1 MTLTLPCLGVSGF
14 RGGGVV
20 GGPRYDS
27 GGCLQEETP
36 PEAKKEKPQP
46 SQDEDKRGEEPQKE
60 QKEAAKEKPEEEVK
74 RDQPQPGNSLF
85 DAF

>member
-1 MTLTLPCLGVSGF
+1 MLGCLRVPGWGG
-14 RGGGVV
+14 RGEVV
-20 GGPRYDS
+20 GGPRCDS

-60 QKEAAKEKPEEEVK
+60 AAKEKPEEEVK
-74 RDQPQPGNSLF
+74 REQPQPGNSLF